1 MMVRMRQMH
10 RVTDVELN
18 QSSTELGREGDV
30 TVDSCGRY
38 YQFNLT
44 VTFSAAPIRPRPRAA
59 SHPVPASPRRWIV
72 TLTDRDRKI
81 ALAIVPILLLAVY
94 WFLLM
99 APKREEAAKAA
110 KELTEQTER
119 RDNARA
125 KAQASEGAETNFAA
139 DYGEIV
145 RLGKAIP
152 SGSTCRA

>member
-1 MMVRMRQMH
+1 M
-10 RVTDVELN
+10 
-18 QSSTELGREGDV
+18 
-30 TVDSCGRY
+30 
-38 YQFNLT
+38 
-44 VTFSAAPIRPRPRAA
+44 
-59 SHPVPASPRRWIV
+59 

-81 ALAIVPILLLAVY
+81 ALAIVPILLLVGY

-99 APKREEAAKAA
+99 APKREEAATAA
-110 KELTEQTER
+110 KELTEQQER

-152 SGSTCRA
+152 SGVDMPSLIVQLDEAAEGTSIRFTHRHGRAREHAGSAGADHG